1 MALIDRIEELILSD
15 DECPRDDQSDRLIDE
30 YKKASSESKEVID
43 NIFICLCGY
52 SLKRIIEEY

>member
-15 DECPRDDQSDRLIDE
+15 DEYPRDDQSDRLIDE
-30 YKKASSESKEVID
+30 YEKASPESKEVID

-52 SLKRIIEEY
+52 SLKSIIEQY